1 MKISTWI
8 LCGAGLVVA
17 QSAVAR
23 AAEPLERYYEERVA
37 AAEIYRAPPQ
47 AIVPSVEQTLSSAG
61 YSWSEGAPS
70 RLSWQ
75 TDWRCSGD
83 RCDRLTITLEPTRS
97 GTGVAIVRTRRE
109 GATDSQIVWQSPAG
123 DVEWALLERLDPS
136 EARRVEAGARRAQKM

>member
-1 MKISTWI
+1 MKVSTWM
-8 LCGAGLVVA
+8 LCGAGLLVGW
-17 QSAVAR
+17 SAAAW
-23 AAEPLERYYEERVA
+23 AAEPLERYYEERAA
-37 AAEIYRAPPQ
+37 AAEIYRAPLQ

-83 RCDRLTITLEPTRS
+83 RCDRLTVTLQPARS

-109 GATDSQIVWQSPAG
+109 GATDSEIDWQSPAG
-123 DVEWALLERLDPS
+123 DVEWALLQRLNPG
-136 EARRVEAGARRAQKM
+136 EARRIAAAARQAQKM